1 MSKPKIIGT
10 SFSYP
15 HLISL
20 GIDPLLAIQ
29 ELKKLNLSW
38 VRLGCYWKEVEKSE
52 GKFDSELEEKLLDS
66 AQKLGLKVVLT
77 VGMKAPRWPE
87 YYLPS
92 WLKKKIKLPKE
103 GIFSLGQDFLEKKLT
118 KYLKITIDKFKK
130 YSVIKVWQIENEPL
144 DPSGPYGWRI
154 SEEFLKK
161 EAELVRFLDPPRPLL
176 INLWGNELTLRD
188 FYPYVAQIADIVGF
202 DIYFRYFPP
211 LDSEEKIKEII
222 KSIGKPV
229 WITELQ
235 AEPWEPGEIVTKKKN
250 PPSCLPQHISQN
262 YRQVEKWG
270 VEAVFFWGFEWW
282 LYRKLNGD
290 SRWWEEVVKLL
301 QNC

>member
-1 MSKPKIIGT
+1 
-10 SFSYP
+10 
-15 HLISL
+15 
-20 GIDPLLAIQ
+20 
-29 ELKKLNLSW
+29 
-38 VRLGCYWKEVEKSE
+38 LGCYWKEVEKSE
-52 GKFDSELEEKLLDS
+52 GKFDFELEEKLLDS
-66 AQKLGLKVVLT
+66 AQKLGFKVILV

-92 WLKKKIKLPKE
+92 WLEKKIKLPKG
-103 GIFSLGQDFLEKKLT
+103 GIFSPEQDFLEKKLT
-118 KYLKITIDKFKK
+118 KYLKITIDRFKK
-130 YSVIKVWQIENEPL
+130 YSAIKVWQVENEPL
-144 DPSGPYGWRI
+144 DPSGPYNWRI

-161 EAELVRFLDPPRPLL
+161 EAELVRFLDSSRPLL

-211 LDSEEKIKEII
+211 LDPEEKIKEII

-250 PPSCLPQHISQN
+250 PPSCLPQHIAQN
-262 YRQVEKWG
+262 YYRVESWEA
-270 VEAVFFWGFEWW
+270 EAVFLLPPGRKTGRRSSFFLGF
-282 LYRKLNGD
+282 
-290 SRWWEEVVKLL
+290 
-301 QNC
+301 